1 MKLDPR
7 DIIIRPVLTEK
18 AMNLSGARKYVFEV
32 APKATKPQ
40 IKRAVEELFG
50 VKVKKVNTMWM
61 KPKPRRYFWRG
72 RPGRTKRWKKAIV
85 TLAEGE
91 SLDILEV

>member
-1 MKLDPR
+1 MKPDPR
-7 DIIIRPVLTEK
+7 DIIIRPILTEK
-18 AMNLSGARKYVFEV
+18 ALRLSESRKYVFEV

-40 IKRAVEELFG
+40 IRRAVEELFG
-50 VKVKKVNTMWM
+50 VRVQKVNLMWV
-61 KPKPRRYFWRG
+61 KPKPRRFFWRG
-72 RPGRTKRWKKAIV
+72 RPGKTKRWKKAVV